1 MKHAIRVFEL
11 PIDKL
16 SILENFAIE
25 YDNKIYVSLDIQ
37 SNQNIKQIILNN
49 SKQLIEEKRYIDCI
63 PIEKDNIRQNYFKYN
78 KLYDIKYYIHQP
90 YTKDYFKQNMY
101 SDLNYASCFLF
112 PPASNEYLHKGGDLY
127 FINRKNNT
135 VVDNF
140 NFRSCDNK
148 DKFICVMFDERKLQ
162 YHFKPVQE
170 GKQLLFYWRLNYNP
184 FLYSLL
190 NKENNISVE
199 LILKKL
205 KQDLQK
211 TTKHDNDKQKNIDTL
226 LLLSSQKKNMN
237 DRSNIVEKIDYYL
250 ESYRDRSF
258 NNIAHVE
265 DSEIENI
272 YFNPKFLS
280 KDKLNIIPLQCFYNV
295 KKYDHYKYNNIESK
309 TSNNEFC
316 NNNEIREC
324 NNDGIRE
331 NITYINNDDQ
341 DNSIETEYMFIKK
354 IIQLYPDA
362 FIQNYTFKLQ
372 NGFINYD
379 LNNIEFHYCNNFG
392 DYNDFTIYPKNVPEL
407 DEYGQ
412 CINHS
417 YDLNSNEI
425 TTTNISFMVIPSYII
440 K

>member
-25 YDNKIYVSLDIQ
+25 YENKIYVSLDIQ

-49 SKQLIEEKRYIDCI
+49 SKQLIKEKKYIDCI
-63 PIEKDNIRQNYFKYN
+63 PIEKDNNHIVKDNIRQNYFKYN

-148 DKFICVMFDERKLQ
+148 DNFICVMFDERKLQ
-162 YHFKPVQE
+162 YHFKPVLE

-190 NKENNISVE
+190 KKENNISVE

-211 TTKHDNDKQKNIDTL
+211 TIDDDNDKQKKIDTL
-226 LLLSSQKKNMN
+226 LLLFSQKKNMN
-237 DRSNIVEKIDYYL
+237 ERSNIVEKMDYYL

-258 NNIAHVE
+258 NNIAQVE

-295 KKYDHYKYNNIESK
+295 KKNDYYKDNNMESK
-309 TSNNEFC
+309 TSNNEF
-316 NNNEIREC
+316 C

-412 CINHS
+412 NINHS